1 VPREKQA
8 RLLLLRERGHDK
20 LDRKITLKSHITCT
34 DAQ

>member
-1 VPREKQA
+1 MPREKQA